1 MPFLGMPFAEISFA
15 EIPFAEISF
24 AEMPF
29 AEMLFPYMLFAEM
42 PFTAMSFVKMP
53 FAEMLF
59 AENVVW
65 WNVTASTLDVAQP
78 QTFLVLSYSWERRNQ
93 DESYVGV
100 VSFIFSSLGRERP
113 FQKLI
118 YLDFFVGR

>member
-15 EIPFAEISF
+15 EMPF

-29 AEMLFPYMLFAEM
+29 AEMLFAYMLFAKM

-53 FAEMLF
+53 FAE
-59 AENVVW
+59 NVIW

-100 VSFIFSSLGRERP
+100 VSFILSSLGRERP